1 MFRYASP
8 RIVVLGAAGVGKSTF
23 ANALLNRTG
32 HSLHEDHPDGEC
44 FQGGKSYNGG
54 KTTEACEEQEGFHGA
69 PLLEVFLA
77 QEGEGKP
84 STRRAQKKDRN
95 TSQ

>member
-54 KTTEACEEQEGFHGA
+54 KTTEACEEQEGFLGD
-69 PLLEVFLA
+69 
-77 QEGEGKP
+77 
-84 STRRAQKKDRN
+84 SQKKVSFRQGFYPPGFNRLN
-95 TSQ
+95 TLYKKQ